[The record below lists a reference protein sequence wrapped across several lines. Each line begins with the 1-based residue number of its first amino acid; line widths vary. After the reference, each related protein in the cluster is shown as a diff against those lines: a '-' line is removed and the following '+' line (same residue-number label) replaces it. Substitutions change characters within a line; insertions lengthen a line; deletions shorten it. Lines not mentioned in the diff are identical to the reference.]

1 MKINFGIPRKTEKW
15 PIFKKMDIWNSGKN
29 QTTKSITLLWMFFFL
44 LLFLFAGFEIFGP
57 FRNHAP
63 YRILFGFVK
72 SILTNH
78 LYIICVY
85 FFLKL
90 HRTETVLT
98 YESGRTMN
106 KQTSRWSKPLEKT
119 LPLLML
125 YCVYT
130 PNVPIYMNIRSAVDS
145 FMRYKNSFNGIP
157 NRKHENKSCYGV
169 YLTCRRNKI
178 NNYTLAF
185 GVWMVPG
192 GMYAVLCAIV
202 LRQSQNRQERARVF
216 FSFILF
222 RVISVSRVAEAV
234 YWHRFSHMLLKE

>member
-15 PIFKKMDIWNSGKN
+15 PIFKKTDIWNSGKN
-29 QTTKSITLLWMFFFL
+29 QTTKSITLLWMFSFYFFSSL
-44 LLFLFAGFEIFGP
+44 QASKFSAGFVTY
-57 FRNHAP
+57 AP
-63 YRILFGFVK
+63 YRILFGSVK
-72 SILTNH
+72 SVLANH
-78 LYIICVY
+78 LYIVICVY

-157 NRKHENKSCYGV
+157 NRKHENNSCYGVYDTV

-192 GMYAVLCAIV
+192 GMYAMLCAIV
-202 LRQSQNRQERARVF
+202 LRQSQNRQEQERFF

-222 RVISVSRVAEAV
+222 SGK
-234 YWHRFSHMLLKE
+234 FCL